1 MANSIGGIN
10 LAQIAQQTLETLSA
24 EMPIVSAFTTD
35 FSSDVADVGESV
47 STRVAS
53 AVSAGDATSGYSATD
68 VTSTAKTI
76 TLNKHKHFTAA
87 FTDLEIAKGGMDML
101 ERTFVQPAVHSVVN
115 AMMDDLLALVLNA
128 TYSNNTVVTAA
139 NFGADD
145 VATLAGDLTTLNVPR
160 GGRAMVIKPAYYA
173 ALAKDNA
180 IQASY
185 AFGNPGAIQDNNIPR
200 VHGFDVLEYSDIP
213 ANSENLEGFVCGKEA
228 LIIAGRQPALPE
240 NWAGSVE
247 SVQDPDTG
255 ITLQLRNWYEGKD
268 GAQYITATLIYG
280 VAAGTDSL
288 KRILSA

>member
-1 MANSIGGIN
+1 M
-10 LAQIAQQTLETLSA
+10 
-24 EMPIVSAFTTD
+24 
-35 FSSDVADVGESV
+35 
-47 STRVAS
+47 
-53 AVSAGDATSGYSATD
+53 SAGDATSGYSATD

-115 AMMDDLLALVLNA
+115 AMMDDLLALVVNA

>member
-24 EMPIVSAFTTD
+24 EMPVVSAFTTD

-115 AMMDDLLALVLNA
+115 AMMDDLLALVVNA

>member
-1 MANSIGGIN
+1 M
-10 LAQIAQQTLETLSA
+10 
-24 EMPIVSAFTTD
+24 
-35 FSSDVADVGESV
+35 
-47 STRVAS
+47 
-53 AVSAGDATSGYSATD
+53 
-68 VTSTAKTI
+68 
-76 TLNKHKHFTAA
+76 
-87 FTDLEIAKGGMDML
+87 
-101 ERTFVQPAVHSVVN
+101 ERTFVRPAVHSVVN

-160 GGRAMVIKPAYYA
+160 SPRSMVIKPAYYA

-240 NWAGSVE
+240 NWAGAVE

>member
-1 MANSIGGIN
+1 MSNSIGGLN

-24 EMPIVSAFTTD
+24 EMPVVSAFTTD

-115 AMMDDLLALVLNA
+115 AMMDDLLALVVNA